1 MVMRYGSRIWKLRVM
16 QAEIKMTIRSSVLAF
31 RTVAYTLAFFDRLL
45 LSCLER
51 TAAPFHVCT
60 IPVSGGAL
68 NFTHSLIPASFVVSG
83 GALNFTHSLIPA
95 SFLQSPKD
103 SPFRPF
109 FSRLSVV
116 PVKWL
121 YVHYWAPQSVFLMFL
136 ISFLYLSKY
145 YFHHSLPIAH
155 TLYHEYAENQFYS
168 YSQLR
173 VAIHEHF
180 E

>member
-60 IPVSGGAL
+60 IP
-68 NFTHSLIPASFVVSG
+68 VSG